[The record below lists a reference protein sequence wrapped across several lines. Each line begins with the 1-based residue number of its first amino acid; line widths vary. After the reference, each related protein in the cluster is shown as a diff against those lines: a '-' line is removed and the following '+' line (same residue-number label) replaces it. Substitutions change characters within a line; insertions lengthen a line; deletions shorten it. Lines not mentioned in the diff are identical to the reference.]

1 MDERPAALQHWH
13 SVVQERDPGQ
23 LSDLLAQD
31 AVFHSPVMH
40 RPQEGRDLVAM
51 YLTGAMQV
59 LANDTFHYVRE
70 VVGKYDAVLEFETV
84 VDGLTINGVDMIRWD
99 EAGQIV
105 DFKVMVRPRRAL
117 DLLQQRMAQ
126 LLQSLTSDG

>member
-1 MDERPAALQHWH
+1 MLFR
-13 SVVQERDPGQ
+13 S
-23 LSDLLAQD
+23 
-31 AVFHSPVMH
+31 
-40 RPQEGRDLVAM
+40 
-51 YLTGAMQV
+51 
-59 LANDTFHYVRE
+59 E